1 MKIFYRAL
9 LNSLIVSIAN
19 NTVWFAITFWVYLET
34 MSVISTA
41 LVGGI
46 YLIVTTCSSFWFGS
60 LVDHNK
66 KKDVMML
73 SSLISLGIFL
83 SGLALYLLTPLEEFS
98 YLTSFRLWAFI
109 ILLMMGVIAGNIR
122 SITVPTLVSLLIPAN
137 QRDKANGLSGML
149 FGISFMCTSLISG
162 FLLAYGGMFWVL
174 MFVIAATVFAIIH
187 LTFLDI
193 PEKRAAAENDPNN
206 QKNKIDIIGT
216 IKVIQ
221 KVPGLM
227 ALLLFATFN
236 NFLGG
241 VFMALMDAYG
251 LSLVPVEIWG
261 TLWGIVSIGFIIGGL
276 LVSRKGI
283 GKKPLRTLFLIN
295 ICSWSLCILFPL
307 QPWVVLLA
315 ACMFLNM
322 TLMPFA
328 EAAEQTVIQKVVP
341 FERQGRVFGFAQSL
355 EWAAT
360 PLTALMIGPIAQYI
374 FIPFMSEGGAGAEL
388 IGSWFGVGT
397 GRGLAL
403 VFIMAGIVGLIIT
416 ILAMSSKSYKLLSK
430 EYQHNPS

>member
-1 MKIFYRAL
+1 MKTFYRAL

-34 MSVISTA
+34 LSVVSTA

-46 YLIVTTCSSFWFGS
+46 YLIVTTFSSFWFGS

-83 SGLALYLLTPLEEFS
+83 SGLALYLLTPIQEFS

-109 ILLMMGVIAGNIR
+109 ILLMLGVIAGNIR
-122 SITVPTLVSLLIPAN
+122 SITIPTLVSLLIPADH
-137 QRDKANGLSGML
+137 RDKANGLSGML

-174 MFVIAATVFAIIH
+174 MFVIAATMFAIIH

-193 PEKRAAAENDPNN
+193 PEKRLSKSE
-206 QKNKIDIIGT
+206 QESKGKKVDIKGT
-216 IKVIQ
+216 IKVILG
-221 KVPGLM
+221 VPGLM
-227 ALLLFATFN
+227 SLLFFATFN

-241 VFMALMDAYG
+241 AFMALMDAYG
-251 LSLVPVEIWG
+251 LSMVPVEIWG
-261 TLWGIVSIGFIIGGL
+261 TIWGIISIGFIIGGIY
-276 LVSRKGI
+276 VSKKGV
-283 GKKPLRTLFLIN
+283 GKKPLRTLFLVN
-295 ICSWSLCILFPL
+295 IVSWSLCILFPL
-307 QPWVVLLA
+307 QPWIFLLA
-315 ACMFLNM
+315 ICMLLNM
-322 TLMPFA
+322 CLMPLA
-328 EAAEQTVIQKVVP
+328 EASEQTVLQKVVP

-355 EWAAT
+355 EWSAT

-374 FIPFMSEGGAGAEL
+374 FIPFMSEGGSGAQL
-388 IGSWFGVGT
+388 IGSWFGVGS

-403 VFIMAGIVGLIIT
+403 VFIAAGIIGLIVT
-416 ILAMSSKSYKLLSK
+416 LLAMNSKAYKVLSK
-430 EYQHNPS
+430 EYKEIS